1 MSEPIKPRAL
11 DCTEMMNGGRQQRDE
26 DLGRDVDQLNRSW
39 RFRAL
44 TPLSWIEPGLGGGKA
59 VRVLYEVLCCPHS
72 SDYAADPLMVANPVV
87 LKAVWSGSEL
97 GRSHAFC
104 PC

>member
-11 DCTEMMNGGRQQRDE
+11 DSTEMMNGGRQQLDE
-26 DLGRDVDQLNRSW
+26 DLERDVDQLNRSC

-44 TPLSWIEPGLGGGKA
+44 TPFSWIEPGLGGGKA

-72 SDYAADPLMVANPVV
+72 SDYPTDPLMVANPVV

-97 GRSHAFC
+97 CRSHVFC